1 MHFASLEFDYE
12 HGEGVTYT
20 ITATGGLNDDPTY
33 NAEYVDVEYDGI
45 HRTTGSSMDLG
56 SFSFA
61 GSMRGPGSLTGSMG
75 RSPRSPLRSPLL
87 PRSPLGGPSAN
98 PGGFEQLPDLA
109 LRVGSAPAV
118 SAGASAAAAALAG
131 RSGSSRLRPGGA
143 AAGSGFRAV
152 NGSARAAATAA
163 AGGGVADGVNDDSGR
178 VAAGQHLSSFSVRVS
193 NETGSDSGDGPAE
206 DGPGPAGPSDGPDS
220 AGLGSG
226 SETLPLLSNSGG
238 GASSSDAGPGNS
250 SGGGG
255 GSSRR
260 GGRGRQGGK
269 GKGKK

>member
-1 MHFASLEFDYE
+1 MHFASLDFDYE

-20 ITATGGLNDDPTY
+20 ITATGGLNNDPTY

-56 SFSFA
+56 SFSFG

-87 PRSPLGGPSAN
+87 PRSPLGGSLATPA
-98 PGGFEQLPDLA
+98 GFEQPPDLA
-109 LRVGSAPAV
+109 LKVGSAPAA
-118 SAGASAAAAALAG
+118 SAGATAAAAALAG

-143 AAGSGFRAV
+143 AVGCGFRTA
-152 NGSARAAATAA
+152 NGLAAPAAPA
-163 AGGGVADGVNDDSGR
+163 AGDGVVVDGVDGVNGDSR
-178 VAAGQHLSSFSVRVS
+178 RLAAGQHLSSFSVRVS
-193 NETGSDSGDGPAE
+193 NETGSDSGDGPVE
-206 DGPGPAGPSDGPDS
+206 DGPGSAGP
-220 AGLGSG
+220 GSG
-226 SETLPLLSNSGG
+226 SEVLPLLSNSG
-238 GASSSDAGPGNS
+238 ASSSDAGRGNS
-250 SGGGG
+250 SGSGS

-260 GGRGRQGGK
+260 GGRGRRGGK